1 MGARAGM
8 RSVWVMVLLELSA
21 CAGEGPAR
29 VRATQAANVSTAEA
43 ARAEFPAPAQE
54 EAPAAAKAAAP
65 AASPVQDM
73 LAAEVGATAVGGALG
88 QGMAH
93 RQAERKRSMPVRAS
107 SPKQLEML
115 RAPLPAAPPVEEREA
130 YAQLEENVSS
140 SVKDAPLST
149 FSVDVDTASYSN
161 VRRFLQDGT
170 LPPKEAVRVEELI
183 NYFHYTYPAPLAD
196 EPFTTYAEVGA
207 CPWNGDAKLVHLGIK
222 ARDMEEA
229 AVPPRNLVFLVDVS
243 GSRQSADK
251 LPLLKSGLSMLT
263 ERLRP
268 QDRVSIVVYAGA
280 SGVALAPTPGSDR
293 ASILEALSRLEAGGS
308 TNGGQGIELAY
319 HVAEQHFRKGAINRV
334 ILATDGDFN
343 VGVTSEGA
351 LVDLIAQK
359 RKTGVYLT
367 VLGFGRGNL
376 QDARMEQLADKGN
389 GNYAYIDSLAEAQKV
404 LVREAG
410 SMLVTVAK
418 DVKLQVEWNP
428 AEVESYRLIG
438 YENRALAAR
447 DFNDD
452 KKDAGEIGAGHT
464 VTALYEVVPR
474 KRTSGPQGEVDA
486 LRYQADRAPTA
497 AATSGELLTLKVR
510 YKAPESDVSELLTR
524 TLDAREA
531 TSATPTS
538 TFRFSAAV
546 AGFGLLLRDSPHVHG
561 LTLGAVRALARGA
574 MERDEHGD
582 RAQFLELVRA
592 AERIRG

>member
-1 MGARAGM
+1 M

-29 VRATQAANVSTAEA
+29 GRSPQVASVVGAETVRT
-43 ARAEFPAPAQE
+43 
-54 EAPAAAKAAAP
+54 EAPAKAPDDAP
-65 AASPVQDM
+65 AAEKAAVPGPSVAQDV
-73 LAAEVGATAVGGALG
+73 LTRPAGAAALGGAVGQGAV
-88 QGMAH
+88 QVE
-93 RQAERKRSMPVRAS
+93 AERKRSVPLRAS
-107 SPKQLEML
+107 SPKQLEMVQTF
-115 RAPLPAAPPVEEREA
+115 APAAPPVEQREA
-130 YAQLEENVSS
+130 YAHLEEQVFS

-170 LPPKEAVRVEELI
+170 LPPKEAVRVEELV

-196 EPFTTYAEVGA
+196 EPFATYAEVGP
-207 CPWNGDAKLVHLGIK
+207 CPWNADAKLVHLGIK
-222 ARDMEEA
+222 ARDLEEK

-243 GSRQSADK
+243 GSMQSADK

-410 SMLVTVAK
+410 STLVTVAK

-428 AEVESYRLIG
+428 AEVESYRLVG

-452 KKDAGEIGAGHT
+452 TKDAGEIGAGHT

-474 KRTSGPQGEVDA
+474 KRAASAPGEVDT

-510 YKAPESDVSELLTR
+510 YKAPESEISELLTR

-546 AGFGLLLRDSPHVHG
+546 AGFGLLLRASPHVHG
-561 LTLGAVRALARGA
+561 LTLGAVRTLAQGA